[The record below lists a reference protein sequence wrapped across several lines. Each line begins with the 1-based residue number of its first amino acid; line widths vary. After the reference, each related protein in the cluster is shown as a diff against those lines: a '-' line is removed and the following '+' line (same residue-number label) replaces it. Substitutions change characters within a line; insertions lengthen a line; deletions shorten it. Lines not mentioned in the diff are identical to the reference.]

1 MRIITSQNFLPIY
14 TCMYLGF
21 CISEHVSK
29 MDINQVKKMRAEK
42 QRNLEKKK
50 KARRERANITKT

>member
-21 CISEHVSK
+21 CIFEHVSK
-29 MDINQVKKMRAEK
+29 MDINQVRKMRAEK
-42 QRNLEKKK
+42 QQEFRKKEKS
-50 KARRERANITKT
+50 